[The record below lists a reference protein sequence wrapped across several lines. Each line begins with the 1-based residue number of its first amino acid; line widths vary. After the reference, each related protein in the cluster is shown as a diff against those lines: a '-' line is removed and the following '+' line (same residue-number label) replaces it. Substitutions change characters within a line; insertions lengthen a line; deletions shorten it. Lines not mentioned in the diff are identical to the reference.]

1 MRWIVVLL
9 ALLALTLIVFALWPN
24 LDLVVAHLFYDDG
37 GFVGRGGLARFGRD
51 FFRVAPFVM
60 LALYGA
66 LYVLARAGVALPW
79 APSGRGVIFLIVTM
93 TLGPGLIVNLGFK
106 DHAHRPRP
114 IHIVEF
120 GGGDEFRP
128 WYDFDGACAKNCS
141 FPSGE
146 ASSGF
151 WMAAPAILLP
161 PPLRAPALVAALA
174 FGAAASVLRLA
185 FGGHFLSDVLIGG
198 LIALLVIA
206 VTRRLMWPRGD
217 P

>member
-1 MRWIVVLL
+1 MRWIGLLL
-9 ALLALTLIVFALWPN
+9 ALIALVAVVFALWPG
-24 LDLVVAHLFYDDG
+24 LDLVVAHQFYDHG
-37 GFVGRGGLARFGRD
+37 GFAGHDALGRFWRD
-51 FFRVAPFVM
+51 FFRVAPFVI
-60 LALYGA
+60 LALYLA
-66 LYVLARAGVALPW
+66 LYALARAGVAVPW

-93 TLGPGLIVNLGFK
+93 AIGPGLIVNLGLK

-114 IHIVEF
+114 VHVAEF

-128 WYDFDGACAKNCS
+128 WYNFDGACGKNCS

-146 ASSGF
+146 AASGF

-161 PPLRAPALVAALA
+161 PPVRTPALVAAFV
-174 FGAAASVLRLA
+174 FGAGASLLRLA
-185 FGGHFLSDVLIGG
+185 FGGHFLSDVLFGG

-206 VTRRLMWPRGD
+206 ATRRCLWPRGG